1 MTGFFG
7 QALLYIVPFLLV
19 LTFIVTIHELGH
31 FLVARAFGVKVDR
44 FSIGFGKTIVART
57 DKHGTEWR
65 MAWLPLGGYVKFS
78 GDLDASSVPDQAGLA
93 ELKQRVI
100 AENGP
105 GAERDYFHFKPIW
118 QRALIVAAGP
128 AANFLLAIVLFTILF
143 SVVGERI
150 VAPRVVQV
158 APDSPAAAAGFAPR
172 DLIVSVNGRPVVENA
187 DVTRMVIMSAG
198 DPMTFIVQREGGPVT
213 LTATPRRVLVDDEI
227 AGRVRIAQIGLMM
240 GPIVSADYRFRRL
253 NPVEAFGSGID
264 MIGSTVGTT
273 ATYIGRIFMGKESG
287 DLLNGP
293 IGIAKA
299 AGGVTQ
305 QAVDAS
311 SDPAWMARNLALTFI
326 SFAAIVSIGIGI
338 VNLLPIPV
346 LDGGHLLFYAYEAV
360 ARRPVPARVQEV
372 GYRVGLALL
381 AGLMLFATWN
391 DLQKLSLFKFLGGLA
406 CRADA
411 SPRWFPV

>member
-1 MTGFFG
+1 MTGFLG

-31 FLVARAFGVKVDR
+31 FLVARAFGVKIDR
-44 FSIGFGKTIVART
+44 FSIGFGRTIFSRT
-57 DKHGTEWR
+57 DRHGTEWR

-93 ELKQRVI
+93 ELRQRVI

-128 AANFLLAIVLFTILF
+128 AANFLLAMVLFTVLF

-150 VAPRVVQV
+150 LAPRVAAVERG
-158 APDSPAAAAGFAPR
+158 SPAAEAGFQPG
-172 DLIVSVNGRPVVENA
+172 DLIVRINNQPVA
-187 DVTRMVIMSAG
+187 DFSELERTIMMSAG
-198 DPMTFIVQREGGPVT
+198 DTLRFVVDRAGREVV
-213 LTATPRRVLVDDEI
+213 LTATPLRRLEDNPI
-227 AGRVRIAQIGLMM
+227 AGQVRVARIGVIPDQRAE
-240 GPIVSADYRFRRL
+240 DFKFRRL
-253 NPVEAFGSGID
+253 NPVQAFGKGIET
-264 MIGSTVGTT
+264 IGSTVATT
-273 ATYIGRIFMGKESG
+273 GTYIGRIFMGKESG

-305 QAVDAS
+305 QAVSANP
-311 SDPAWMARNLALTFI
+311 DPGWMAANLALTFL
-326 SFAAIVSIGIGI
+326 SFAGLVSIGIGI

-346 LDGGHLLFYAYEAV
+346 LDGGHLLFYGYEAV
-360 ARRPVPARVQEV
+360 ARRPVPAHVQEV

-391 DLQKLSLFKFLGGLA
+391 DLQKLSLFKFLGGFA
-406 CRADA
+406 
-411 SPRWFPV
+411 

>member
-128 AANFLLAIVLFTILF
+128 AANFLLAMVLFTILF

-273 ATYIGRIFMGKESG
+273 ATYLGRIFMGKESG

-406 CRADA
+406 
-411 SPRWFPV
+411 

>member
-1 MTGFFG
+1 MTGFLG

-31 FLVARAFGVKVDR
+31 FLVARAFGVKIDR

-65 MAWLPLGGYVKFS
+65 LAWLPLGGYVKFS

-93 ELKQRVI
+93 ELRQRVI
-100 AENGP
+100 AENGA

-128 AANFLLAIVLFTILF
+128 AANFLLAMVLFTVLF
-143 SVVGERI
+143 SVLGEQI
-150 VAPRVVQV
+150 SPPRVYQV
-158 APDSPAAAAGFAPR
+158 APGSPAAEAGFRPM
-172 DLIVSVNGRPVVENA
+172 DLIRTVNGRPVVESA
-187 DVTRMVIMSAG
+187 EVTNTVIMSAG
-198 DPMTFIVQREGGPVT
+198 DPLTFTVERAGALVT
-213 LTATPRRVLVDDEI
+213 LVATPERRLEDNEL
-227 AGRVRIAQIGLMM
+227 AGRIRVARIGLVLA
-240 GPIVSADYRFRRL
+240 PLQTDVRFRQL
-253 NPVEAFGSGID
+253 NPIEAAGKGVET
-264 MIGSTVGTT
+264 IGTTVGTT
-273 ATYIGRIFMGKESG
+273 ATYIGRIFTGKESG

-293 IGIAKA
+293 LGIAKA
-299 AGGVTQ
+299 AGGVTR
-305 QAVDAS
+305 QAVAANP
-311 SDPAWMARNLALTFI
+311 DPGYMAANLALTFLQ
-326 SFAAIVSIGIGI
+326 FAAIVSIGIGI

-406 CRADA
+406 
-411 SPRWFPV
+411 

>member
-31 FLVARAFGVKVDR
+31 FLVARAFRVKIDR
-44 FSIGFGKTIVART
+44 FSVGFGKTIVSRT
-57 DKHGTEWR
+57 DRHGTEWR

-93 ELKQRVI
+93 ELRQRLI

-128 AANFLLAIVLFTILF
+128 AANFLLAMVLFTVLF
-143 SVVGERI
+143 SVVGEQI
-150 VAPRVVQV
+150 LAPRVAAVQ
-158 APDSPAAAAGFAPR
+158 ADSPAAAAGFRPN
-172 DLIVSVNGRPVVENA
+172 DLILEVNDRPVA
-187 DVTRMVIMSAG
+187 DREEVTRIIMMSAG
-198 DPMTFIVQREGGPVT
+198 DPLRFTVERADERVQLV
-213 LTATPRRVLVDDEI
+213 ATPERRLEDNEI
-227 AGRVRIAQIGLMM
+227 AGRVRIARVGLLLDRR
-240 GPIVSADYRFRRL
+240 VEDFSFRRL
-253 NPVEAFGSGID
+253 NPVEAFGKGIET
-264 MIGSTVGTT
+264 IGTTVGTT
-273 ATYIGRIFMGKESG
+273 ATYIGRIFTGKESG

-305 QAVDAS
+305 QAVAANP
-311 SDPAWMARNLALTFI
+311 DPGWMAANLALTFL
-326 SFAAIVSIGIGI
+326 SFAGLVSIGIGI

-346 LDGGHLLFYAYEAV
+346 LDGGHLLFYGYEAV

-406 CRADA
+406 
-411 SPRWFPV
+411 

>member
-1 MTGFFG
+1 MTGFLG

-31 FLVARAFGVKVDR
+31 FLVARAFGVKIDR
-44 FSIGFGKTIVART
+44 FSVGFGKTIAART
-57 DKHGTEWR
+57 DKQGTEWR
-65 MAWLPLGGYVKFS
+65 LAWLPLGGYVKFS

-128 AANFLLAIVLFTILF
+128 AANFLLSMVLLTVLF

-150 VAPRVVQV
+150 VAPRVLEVT
-158 APDSPAAAAGFAPR
+158 AGSPAAGAGFQAR
-172 DLIVSVNGRPVVENA
+172 DLIETVNGRTVVDGAE
-187 DVTRMVIMSAG
+187 VTRMVIMSAG
-198 DPMTFIVQREGGPVT
+198 DPMTFTVQRAGGPVT
-213 LTATPRRVLVDDEI
+213 LTATPRRNLVDDEI
-227 AGRVRIAQIGLMM
+227 AGNVRIAQIGLSM
-240 GPIVSADYRFRRL
+240 GPLVAADYRFRRL
-253 NPVEAFGSGID
+253 NPVEAFGKGVG

-305 QAVDAS
+305 QAVAAN
-311 SDPAWMARNLALTFI
+311 SDPGWMAANLALTFI

-406 CRADA
+406 
-411 SPRWFPV
+411 

>member
-1 MTGFFG
+1 MTGFLG
-7 QALLYIVPFLLV
+7 QTLLYIVPFLLV

-44 FSIGFGKTIVART
+44 FSIGFGKTIVSRT
-57 DKHGTEWR
+57 DRRGTEWR
-65 MAWLPLGGYVKFS
+65 IAWLPLGGYVKFS
-78 GDLDASSVPDQAGLA
+78 GDLDPSSVPDEAGLA
-93 ELKQRVI
+93 ELRQRVI
-100 AENGP
+100 TENGP

-128 AANFLLAIVLFTILF
+128 AANFALAMVLFTLLF
-143 SVVGERI
+143 SIVGERI
-150 VAPRVVQV
+150 VAPRVADVT
-158 APDSPAAAAGFAPR
+158 AGSPAAVAGFQAG
-172 DLIVSVNGRPVVENA
+172 DLITAVNGRPMDDGSE
-187 DVTRMVIMSAG
+187 VTRLVVMSAN
-198 DPMTFIVQREGGPVT
+198 DPMTFDVQRASGPVT
-213 LTATPRRVLVDDEI
+213 LIATPVRQLEDDEI
-227 AGRVRIAQIGLMM
+227 AGRVWIARIGLKM
-240 GPIVSADYRFRRL
+240 GPLVNSDYRFRRL
-253 NPVEAFGSGID
+253 NPVEAAGKGVET
-264 MIGSTVGTT
+264 IGTTVATT
-273 ATYIGRIFMGKESG
+273 ATYIGRIFAGKESG

-305 QAVDAS
+305 LAVSANP
-311 SDPAWMARNLALTFI
+311 DPGWMAANLALTFL
-326 SFAAIVSIGIGI
+326 SFAALVSIGIGI

-346 LDGGHLLFYAYEAV
+346 LDGGHLLFYGYEAV

-406 CRADA
+406 
-411 SPRWFPV
+411 

>member
-1 MTGFFG
+1 MTGFLG

-31 FLVARAFGVKVDR
+31 FLVARAFGVKIDR
-44 FSIGFGKTIVART
+44 FSVGFGRTIVSRT
-57 DKHGTEWR
+57 DRRGTEWR
-65 MAWLPLGGYVKFS
+65 IAWLPLGGYVKFS
-78 GDLDASSVPDQAGLA
+78 GDLDPSSVPDEAGLA
-93 ELKQRVI
+93 ELRQRVI
-100 AENGP
+100 AEKGP

-128 AANFLLAIVLFTILF
+128 AANFVLAMVLFTLLF
-143 SVVGERI
+143 SAIGEQI
-150 VAPRVVQV
+150 MAPRVASV
-158 APDSPAAAAGFAPR
+158 APGSPAAEAGFQPN
-172 DLIVSVNGRPVVENA
+172 DLIVGINGRPVVDYDE
-187 DVTRMVIMSAG
+187 VTRTIMMSAG
-198 DPMTFIVQREGGPVT
+198 DPLRFTVQRGEGEVQ
-213 LTATPRRVLVDDEI
+213 LTATPRRQLEDSEI
-227 AGRVRIAQIGLMM
+227 AGRVRIARIGLLMDRR
-240 GPIVSADYRFRRL
+240 IEDFSFRRL
-253 NPVEAFGSGID
+253 NPVEAFGKGIET
-264 MIGSTVGTT
+264 IGETVGTT
-273 ATYIGRIFMGKESG
+273 ATYIGRIFTGKESG

-305 QAVDAS
+305 MAVAANP
-311 SDPAWMARNLALTFI
+311 DPGWMAANLALSFL
-326 SFAAIVSIGIGI
+326 SFAALVSIGIGI

-346 LDGGHLLFYAYEAV
+346 LDGGHLLFYGYEAV

-406 CRADA
+406 
-411 SPRWFPV
+411 

>member
-1 MTGFFG
+1 MTGFLG

-31 FLVARAFGVKVDR
+31 FLVARAFGVKIDR
-44 FSIGFGKTIVART
+44 FSVGFGKTIFSRT
-57 DKHGTEWR
+57 DRHGTEWR

-78 GDLDASSVPDQAGLA
+78 GDLDASSVPDEAGLA
-93 ELKQRVI
+93 ELRQRVI

-128 AANFLLAIVLFTILF
+128 AANFLLAIVLFTLLF
-143 SVVGERI
+143 SAIGEQI
-150 VAPRVVQV
+150 LAPRVASVV
-158 APDSPAAAAGFAPR
+158 RGSPAAEAGFLPG
-172 DLIVSVNGRPVVENA
+172 DLVVAVNNRPVA
-187 DVTRMVIMSAG
+187 DFSEFERTIMMSANDSLRFTVERG
-198 DPMTFIVQREGGPVT
+198 GREVV
-213 LTATPRRVLVDDEI
+213 LTATPQRRLEDNPI
-227 AGRVRIAQIGLMM
+227 AGQVRIARIGVFMDRR
-240 GPIVSADYRFRRL
+240 IEDFSFRRL
-253 NPVEAFGSGID
+253 NPVEAFGKGIET
-264 MIGSTVGTT
+264 IGSTVSTT

-305 QAVDAS
+305 QAVAANP
-311 SDPAWMARNLALTFI
+311 DPGWMAANLALTFL
-326 SFAAIVSIGIGI
+326 SFAAVVSIGIGI

-346 LDGGHLLFYAYEAV
+346 LDGGHLLFYGYEAV

-406 CRADA
+406 
-411 SPRWFPV
+411 

>member
-1 MTGFFG
+1 MTGFLG

-65 MAWLPLGGYVKFS
+65 LAWLPLGGYVKFS

-93 ELKQRVI
+93 ELRQRVI

-128 AANFLLAIVLFTILF
+128 AANFLLSMVLFTLLF
-143 SVVGERI
+143 SVVGEQI
-150 VAPRVVQV
+150 SPPRVYQV
-158 APDSPAAAAGFAPR
+158 APGSPAAEAGFRPMDMIR
-172 DLIVSVNGRPVVENA
+172 SVNGRPVFESA
-187 DVTRMVIMSAG
+187 QVTNTVILSAG
-198 DPMTFIVQREGGPVT
+198 DPLTFVVDRGGRDVT
-213 LTATPRRVLVDDEI
+213 LVATPARRIEQDEL
-227 AGRVRIAQIGLMM
+227 AGRVRVARIGLVLA
-240 GPIVSADYRFRRL
+240 PLQSDVRFRRL
-253 NPVEAFGSGID
+253 NPVEAAGKGIET
-264 MIGSTVGTT
+264 IGRTVATT
-273 ATYIGRIFMGKESG
+273 GTYIGRIFTGKESG
-287 DLLNGP
+287 DLLSGP
-293 IGIAKA
+293 IGIARA

-305 QAVDAS
+305 QAVAANP
-311 SDPAWMARNLALTFI
+311 DPGFMAANLALTFI

-346 LDGGHLLFYAYEAV
+346 LDGGHLLFYGYEAV

-406 CRADA
+406 
-411 SPRWFPV
+411 

>member
-1 MTGFFG
+1 MTGFLG

-44 FSIGFGKTIVART
+44 FSVGFGRTVVSRT
-57 DKHGTEWR
+57 DRRGTEWR
-65 MAWLPLGGYVKFS
+65 IAWLPLGGYVKFS
-78 GDLDASSVPDQAGLA
+78 GDLDPSSVPDQAGLA
-93 ELKQRVI
+93 ELRQRVV

-105 GAERDYFHFKPIW
+105 GAERDYFHFKPVW

-128 AANFLLAIVLFTILF
+128 AANFLLALVLFTVLF

-150 VAPRVVQV
+150 IAPRVAAV
-158 APDSPAAAAGFAPR
+158 AAGSPAAAAGFQPR
-172 DLIVSVNGRPVVENA
+172 DLIVAVNGRPVVETA
-187 DVTRMVIMSAG
+187 EVTRIVMLSAG
-198 DPMTFIVQREGGPVT
+198 DPVTFTVRRADRPVT
-213 LTATPRRVLVDDEI
+213 LTATPERRLEDDDI
-227 AGRVRIAQIGLMM
+227 AGRVRVARIGLAM
-240 GPIVSADYRFRRL
+240 GPLVADDYRFRRL
-253 NPVEAFGSGID
+253 DPVEAFAKGAGT
-264 MIGSTVGTT
+264 IGSTVGTT
-273 ATYIGRIFMGKESG
+273 ATYVGRIFTGKESG

-299 AGGVTQ
+299 AGGVTR
-305 QAVDAS
+305 QAVAANP
-311 SDPAWMARNLALTFI
+311 DPGWMAANLALTFL
-326 SFAAIVSIGIGI
+326 SFAALVSIGIGV

-346 LDGGHLLFYAYEAV
+346 LDGGHLLFYGYEAV

-391 DLQKLSLFKFLGGLA
+391 DLQKNGLFTFLGGLA
-406 CRADA
+406 
-411 SPRWFPV
+411 

>member
-1 MTGFFG
+1 MVGFLG

-31 FLVARAFGVKVDR
+31 FLVARAFGVKIDR
-44 FSIGFGKTIVART
+44 FSIGFGRTIVSRT
-57 DKHGTEWR
+57 DRRGTEWR
-65 MAWLPLGGYVKFS
+65 LAWLPLGGYVKFS
-78 GDLDASSVPDQAGLA
+78 GDLDASSVPDEAGLA
-93 ELKQRVI
+93 ELRQRVI

-105 GAERDYFHFKPIW
+105 GAVRDYFHFKPIW

-128 AANFLLAIVLFTILF
+128 AANFLLAMVLFTLLF
-143 SVVGERI
+143 TAVGEQ
-150 VAPRVVQV
+150 VLAPRVAQVQ
-158 APDSPAAAAGFAPR
+158 PGSPAAAAGFQPN
-172 DLIVSVNGRPVVENA
+172 DLIRAIDGRPVA
-187 DVTRMVIMSAG
+187 DTSEVTRTVMMSAG
-198 DPMTFIVQREGGPVT
+198 DPLRFTVDRGGREVV
-213 LTATPRRVLVDDEI
+213 LTATPERRLENDQI
-227 AGRVRIAQIGLMM
+227 AGRVRIARIGLGMDRR
-240 GPIVSADYRFRRL
+240 IEDFSFRRL
-253 NPVEAFGSGID
+253 NPLEAFGKGIET
-264 MIGSTVGTT
+264 IGSTVSTT
-273 ATYIGRIFMGKESG
+273 ATYIGRIFVGKESG

-305 QAVDAS
+305 QAVAANP
-311 SDPAWMARNLALTFI
+311 DPGWMAANLALTFL
-326 SFAAIVSIGIGI
+326 SFAALVSIGIGI

-346 LDGGHLLFYAYEAV
+346 LDGGHLLFYGYEAV

-406 CRADA
+406 
-411 SPRWFPV
+411 

>member
-1 MTGFFG
+1 MTGFLG

-31 FLVARAFGVKVDR
+31 FLVARAFGVKIDR
-44 FSIGFGKTIVART
+44 FSVGFGKTIFGRT
-57 DKHGTEWR
+57 DRHGTEWR

-93 ELKQRVI
+93 ELRQRVI

-128 AANFLLAIVLFTILF
+128 AANFLLAMVLFTVLF
-143 SVVGERI
+143 SVVGEQVI
-150 VAPRVVQV
+150 APRVAAAV
-158 APDSPAAAAGFAPR
+158 PGSPAAEAGFQPR
-172 DLIVSVNGRPVVENA
+172 DLILAVNGKAIADRQ
-187 DVTRMVIMSAG
+187 DVTRVVMMSAG
-198 DPMTFIVQREGGPVT
+198 DPIRFTVDRGGRELV
-213 LTATPRRVLVDDEI
+213 LTATPERRLVDDQI
-227 AGRVRIAQIGLMM
+227 AGRVRIAQVGLQMLPLP
-240 GPIVSADYRFRRL
+240 GDLSFRRL
-253 NPVEAFGSGID
+253 NPVEAFGKGIET
-264 MIGSTVGTT
+264 IGSTVATT
-273 ATYIGRIFMGKESG
+273 GTYIGRIFTGKESG

-299 AGGVTQ
+299 AGGVTE
-305 QAVDAS
+305 QAMAATP
-311 SDPAWMARNLALTFI
+311 DPGLMAANLALTFL
-326 SFAAIVSIGIGI
+326 SFAALVSIGIGI

-346 LDGGHLLFYAYEAV
+346 LDGGHLLFYGYEAV
-360 ARRPVPARVQEV
+360 ARRPVPARVQEA

-406 CRADA
+406 
-411 SPRWFPV
+411 